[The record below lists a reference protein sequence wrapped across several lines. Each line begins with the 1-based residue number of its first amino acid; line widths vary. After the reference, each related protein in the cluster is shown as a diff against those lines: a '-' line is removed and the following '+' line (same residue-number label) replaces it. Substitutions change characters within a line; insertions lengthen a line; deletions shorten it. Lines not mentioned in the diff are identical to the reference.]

1 MKMKAVLST
10 ILKSLL
16 VGAAYVIAVA
26 VGGMIVTLLGFRLPA
41 AENPTASLM
50 WFFVGGVIAGLSLG
64 SVAPTSPSPPF
75 SETGDCRVGRCRN
88 NAGLSLTRSPKSP
101 TLAAKSGD
109 FALRA
114 KVLYILH

>member
-1 MKMKAVLST
+1 MKNFLPT
-10 ILKSLL
+10 LLKSLL
-16 VGAAYVIAVA
+16 VGAVYTITLALV
-26 VGGMIVTLLGFRLPA
+26 GMIVTLLGFSLP
-41 AENPTASLM
+41 EVKNPAASLM
-50 WFFVGGVIAGLSLG
+50 WSFVGGVIAGLSLG

-88 NAGLSLTRSPKSP
+88 NAGRSLTRSPKSP